1 MSKATIRL
9 QGGWAG
15 FLDQDGSDEEEE
27 EEDSDGFQPEDSD
40 DEAAGSDAGDSGSE
54 SESLID
60 EDDDDVRPAAPLL
73 WSYRWWSLLCR
84 MPHLRCWRCCES
96 GVRRSS

>member
-1 MSKATIRL
+1 MRRRRVTAPRPHACSNNAPHRL

-60 EDDDDVRPAAPLL
+60 EDDDDVRPAPVLL
-73 WSYRWWSLLCR
+73 RSCRWWCLLC
-84 MPHLRCWRCCES
+84 
-96 GVRRSS
+96 